1 MFRPMRRSR
10 QALGIDACKE
20 VLSRGTSGVLAL
32 LGDGGWPYAVP
43 MSYAFDG
50 EKLYFH
56 CAREGHKLDAIR
68 REARASFCV
77 VDRDEVVPEE
87 YTTYFRSV
95 IAFGRVRVIEDEAQM
110 RAAIELLARRY
121 FPQDSAENRHRAI
134 EREWVGL
141 CMLEMD
147 IEHLSGKEAVE
158 LARER
163 AGEGG
168 SKP

>member
-32 LGDGGWPYAVP
+32 LG
-43 MSYAFDG
+43 DG

-87 YTTYFRSV
+87 YTTYFRSA
-95 IAFGRVRVIEDEAQM
+95 IAFGRVRVIEDEVQK
-110 RAAIELLARRY
+110 RAAVELLACRY

-134 EREWVGL
+134 EREWAGL

-163 AGEGG
+163 AGEGE
-168 SKP
+168 SKQ

>member
-77 VDRDEVVPEE
+77 VDRDEVVPAE
-87 YTTYFRSV
+87 YTTYFRSA
-95 IAFGRVRVIEDEAQM
+95 IAFGRVRVIEDEAQK
-110 RAAIELLARRY
+110 RAAVELLARRY

-158 LARER
+158 FARK
-163 AGEGG
+163 GD

>member
-10 QALGIDACKE
+10 QALGVDACGE

-87 YTTYFRSV
+87 YTTYFHSV
-95 IAFGRVRVIEDEAQM
+95 IVFGRVRVLENETQM

-121 FPQDSAENRHRAI
+121 FPQDSDEGRRRAI
-134 EREWVGL
+134 EREWAGL

-147 IEHLSGKEAVE
+147 IEHMSGKEAIE
-158 LARER
+158 LARK
-163 AGEGG
+163 GG
-168 SKP
+168 SRQ

>member
-1 MFRPMRRSR
+1 MFRPMRRSA
-10 QALGIDACKE
+10 QALGVDACRE
-20 VLSRGTSGVLAL
+20 VLSRGTSGVLAV

-43 MSYAFDG
+43 LSYAFDG

-95 IAFGRVRVIEDEAQM
+95 IVFGRVRVLENEAQM

-121 FPQDSAENRHRAI
+121 FPQDSAENRRRAI
-134 EREWVGL
+134 EREWAGL

-147 IEHLSGKEAVE
+147 IEHMSGKEAKE
-158 LARER
+158 LARE
-163 AGEGG
+163 GG
-168 SKP
+168 SKQ

>member
-1 MFRPMRRSR
+1 MFRPMRRSA
-10 QALGIDACKE
+10 QALDGGACVE
-20 VLSRGTSGVLAL
+20 ILERGTSGVLAL

-43 MSYAFDG
+43 LSYAFDG

-95 IAFGRVRVIEDEAQM
+95 IAFGQVRVLEDDGEKHAALEALGERFNPGQPESLEKEI
-110 RAAIELLARRY
+110 AATWNSVCVL
-121 FPQDSAENRHRAI
+121 
-134 EREWVGL
+134 V
-141 CMLEMD
+141 LE
-147 IEHLSGKEAVE
+147 IEHLTGKEAKE
-158 LARER
+158 LRNRR
-163 AGEGG
+163 AGQ
-168 SKP
+168 

>member
-1 MFRPMRRSR
+1 MFRPMRRSA
-10 QALGIDACKE
+10 QALDSAACVE
-20 VLSRGTSGVLAL
+20 ILERGTSGVLAV

-43 MSYAFDG
+43 LSYAFDG

-77 VDRDEVVPEE
+77 VDRDDVKPAE
-87 YTTYFRSV
+87 YTSYFRSV
-95 IAFGRVRVIEDEAQM
+95 IIFGRVRVLEDEAQK

-121 FPQDSAENRHRAI
+121 FPEDSAENRRRAI
-134 EREWVGL
+134 EREWTGL

-147 IEHLSGKEAVE
+147 IEHMSGKEAKE
-158 LARER
+158 LARE
-163 AGEGG
+163 GG
-168 SKP
+168 SKQ

>member
-1 MFRPMRRSR
+1 MFRPMRRSA
-10 QALGIDACKE
+10 QALGVDACRE

-95 IAFGRVRVIEDEAQM
+95 IAFGRVRVLENEAQM

-121 FPQDSAENRHRAI
+121 FPQDSAENRRRAI
-134 EREWVGL
+134 EREWAGL

-147 IEHLSGKEAVE
+147 IKHMSGKEAIE
-158 LARER
+158 LARK
-163 AGEGG
+163 GG
-168 SKP
+168 SRQ

>member
-32 LGDGGWPYAVP
+32 LGDGDWPYAVP

-77 VDRDEVVPEE
+77 VDRDEVVPAE
-87 YTTYFRSV
+87 YTTYFRSA
-95 IAFGRVRVIEDEAQM
+95 IAFGRVRVIEDEAQK

-121 FPQDSAENRHRAI
+121 FPEDSAENRRRAI
-134 EREWVGL
+134 EREWAGL

-147 IEHLSGKEAVE
+147 IEHMSGKEAKE
-158 LARER
+158 LARE
-163 AGEGG
+163 GG
-168 SKP
+168 SKQ

>member
-1 MFRPMRRSR
+1 M
-10 QALGIDACKE
+10 
-20 VLSRGTSGVLAL
+20 LAL

-95 IAFGRVRVIEDEAQM
+95 IAFGRVRVIEDEMQKRDAV
-110 RAAIELLARRY
+110 ELLACRY
-121 FPQDSAENRHRAI
+121 FRRTALKIAIAPSSANGRGCACWKWTSNI
-134 EREWVGL
+134 
-141 CMLEMD
+141 
-147 IEHLSGKEAVE
+147 
-158 LARER
+158 
-163 AGEGG
+163 
-168 SKP
+168 

>member
-1 MFRPMRRSR
+1 MFRPMRRSA
-10 QALGIDACKE
+10 QALGVDACRE

-95 IAFGRVRVIEDEAQM
+95 IVFGRVRILEDEAQM

-121 FPQDSAENRHRAI
+121 FPQDSAENRRRAI
-134 EREWVGL
+134 EREWAGL

-147 IEHLSGKEAVE
+147 IEHMSGKEAIE
-158 LARER
+158 LARK
-163 AGEGG
+163 GG
-168 SKP
+168 SRQ

>member
-1 MFRPMRRSR
+1 MFRPMRRSA
-10 QALGIDACKE
+10 QALDGGACVE
-20 VLSRGTSGVLAL
+20 MLERGTSGVLAV

-43 MSYAFDG
+43 LSYAFDG

-77 VDRDEVVPEE
+77 VDRDDVKPAE
-87 YTTYFRSV
+87 YTSYFRSV
-95 IAFGRVRVIEDEAQM
+95 IIFGRVRVLEDEAQK

-121 FPQDSAENRHRAI
+121 FPEDSAENRRRAI
-134 EREWVGL
+134 EREWTGL

-147 IEHLSGKEAVE
+147 IEHMSGKEAKE
-158 LARER
+158 LARE
-163 AGEGG
+163 GG
-168 SKP
+168 SKQ

>member
-1 MFRPMRRSR
+1 MFRPMRRSA
-10 QALGIDACKE
+10 QALGVDACRE

-43 MSYAFDG
+43 LSYAFDG
-50 EKLYFH
+50 ENLYFH

-77 VDRDEVVPEE
+77 VDRDDVKPAE
-87 YTTYFRSV
+87 YTSYFRSV
-95 IAFGRVRVIEDEAQM
+95 IIFGRVRVLEDKAQK

-121 FPQDSAENRHRAI
+121 FPEDSAENRRRAI
-134 EREWVGL
+134 EREWAGL

-147 IEHLSGKEAVE
+147 IEHMSGKEAIE
-158 LARER
+158 LARE
-163 AGEGG
+163 GG
-168 SKP
+168 SRQ

>member
-68 REARASFCV
+68 LREH
-77 VDRDEVVPEE
+77 DRGI
-87 YTTYFRSV
+87 T
-95 IAFGRVRVIEDEAQM
+95 AAQ
-110 RAAIELLARRY
+110 
-121 FPQDSAENRHRAI
+121 P
-134 EREWVGL
+134 
-141 CMLEMD
+141 
-147 IEHLSGKEAVE
+147 
-158 LARER
+158 
-163 AGEGG
+163 
-168 SKP
+168 

>member
-1 MFRPMRRSR
+1 MAWTPARR
-10 QALGIDACKE
+10 

-87 YTTYFRSV
+87 YTTYFRSA
-95 IAFGRVRVIEDEAQM
+95 IAFGRVRVIEDESAK
-110 RAAIELLARRY
+110 ARRRRTAGVPL
-121 FPQDSAENRHRAI
+121 FP
-134 EREWVGL
+134 
-141 CMLEMD
+141 
-147 IEHLSGKEAVE
+147 
-158 LARER
+158 
-163 AGEGG
+163 AGQR
-168 SKP
+168 

>member
-1 MFRPMRRSR
+1 MFRPMRRSA
-10 QALGIDACKE
+10 QALGVDACRE
-20 VLSRGTSGVLAL
+20 VLARGVSGVLAL

-95 IAFGRVRVIEDEAQM
+95 IAFGRVRVLEDEAQK

-121 FPQDSAENRHRAI
+121 FPQDSAENRRRAI
-134 EREWVGL
+134 EREWTGL

-147 IEHLSGKEAVE
+147 IEHMSGKEAIE
-158 LARER
+158 LARK
-163 AGEGG
+163 GG
-168 SKP
+168 SRQ

>member
-1 MFRPMRRSR
+1 MFRPMRRSA
-10 QALGIDACKE
+10 QALDSAACVE
-20 VLSRGTSGVLAL
+20 ILERGTSGVLAV

-43 MSYAFDG
+43 LSYAFDG

-77 VDRDEVVPEE
+77 VDRDDVKPAE
-87 YTTYFRSV
+87 YTSYFRSV
-95 IAFGRVRVIEDEAQM
+95 IIFGRVRVLEDEAQK

-121 FPQDSAENRHRAI
+121 FPEDSAENRRRAI
-134 EREWVGL
+134 EREWAGL

-147 IEHLSGKEAVE
+147 IEHMSGKEAKE
-158 LARER
+158 LARE
-163 AGEGG
+163 GG
-168 SKP
+168 SKQ

>member
-10 QALGIDACKE
+10 QALGVDACRE

-95 IAFGRVRVIEDEAQM
+95 IVFGRVRVLENEAQM

-134 EREWVGL
+134 EREWAGL

-147 IEHLSGKEAVE
+147 IEHMSGKEAIE
-158 LARER
+158 LARK
-163 AGEGG
+163 GG
-168 SKP
+168 SRQ

>member
-1 MFRPMRRSR
+1 MFRPMRRSA
-10 QALGIDACKE
+10 QALDGGACVE
-20 VLSRGTSGVLAL
+20 ILERGTSGVLAVA
-32 LGDGGWPYAVP
+32 GDGGWPYAVP

-95 IAFGRVRVIEDEAQM
+95 IVFGRVRVLENEAQM

-134 EREWVGL
+134 EREWAGL

-147 IEHLSGKEAVE
+147 IEHMSGKEAIE
-158 LARER
+158 LARK
-163 AGEGG
+163 GG
-168 SKP
+168 SRQ

>member
-77 VDRDEVVPEE
+77 VDRDDVKPAE
-87 YTTYFRSV
+87 YTSYFRSV
-95 IAFGRVRVIEDEAQM
+95 IIFGRVRVLEDEAQM

-121 FPQDSAENRHRAI
+121 FPEDSAENRRRAI
-134 EREWVGL
+134 EREWAGL

-158 LARER
+158 LARK
-163 AGEGG
+163 GD

>member
-1 MFRPMRRSR
+1 MFRPMRRSG
-10 QALGIDACKE
+10 QALGMDACKE

-77 VDRDEVVPEE
+77 VDRDDVKPAE
-87 YTTYFRSV
+87 YTSYFRSV
-95 IAFGRVRVIEDEAQM
+95 IIFGRVRVLEDEAQM

-121 FPQDSAENRHRAI
+121 FPEDSAENRRRAI
-134 EREWVGL
+134 EREWAGL

-147 IEHLSGKEAVE
+147 IEHMSGKEAKE
-158 LARER
+158 LARE
-163 AGEGG
+163 GG
-168 SKP
+168 SKQ

>member
-32 LGDGGWPYAVP
+32 LG
-43 MSYAFDG
+43 DG

-87 YTTYFRSV
+87 YTTYFRSA
-95 IAFGRVRVIEDEAQM
+95 IAFGRVRVIEDEVQK
-110 RAAIELLARRY
+110 RAAVELLACRY

-134 EREWVGL
+134 EREWAGL

-168 SKP
+168 SKQ

>member
-1 MFRPMRRSR
+1 MFRPMRRSA
-10 QALGIDACKE
+10 QALDGGACVE
-20 VLSRGTSGVLAL
+20 ILERGTSGVLAL
-32 LGDGGWPYAVP
+32 AGDGGWPYAVP
-43 MSYAFDG
+43 LSYAFDG

-87 YTTYFRSV
+87 YTTYFRSA

-121 FPQDSAENRHRAI
+121 FPEDSDENRRRAI
-134 EREWVGL
+134 EREWAGL

-147 IEHLSGKEAVE
+147 IEHMSGKEAIE
-158 LARER
+158 LARK
-163 AGEGG
+163 GG
-168 SKP
+168 SRQ

>member
-1 MFRPMRRSR
+1 MFRPMRRSA
-10 QALGIDACKE
+10 QALDSAACVE
-20 VLSRGTSGVLAL
+20 ILERGTSGVLAL

-50 EKLYFH
+50 EKLCFH

-77 VDRDEVVPEE
+77 VDRDDVKPAE
-87 YTTYFRSV
+87 YTSYFRSV
-95 IAFGRVRVIEDEAQM
+95 IIFGRVRVLEDEAQK

-121 FPQDSAENRHRAI
+121 FPEDSAENRRRAI
-134 EREWVGL
+134 EREWAGL

-147 IEHLSGKEAVE
+147 IEHMSGKEAIE
-158 LARER
+158 LARK
-163 AGEGG
+163 GG
-168 SKP
+168 SRQ

>member
-10 QALGIDACKE
+10 QALGVDACRD
-20 VLSRGTSGVLAL
+20 VLARGASGVLAV

-43 MSYAFDG
+43 LSYAFDG

-87 YTTYFRSV
+87 YISNSV
-95 IAFGRVRVIEDEAQM
+95 PHSQ
-110 RAAIELLARRY
+110 
-121 FPQDSAENRHRAI
+121 H
-134 EREWVGL
+134 
-141 CMLEMD
+141 
-147 IEHLSGKEAVE
+147 
-158 LARER
+158 
-163 AGEGG
+163 
-168 SKP
+168 

>member
-1 MFRPMRRSR
+1 MFRPMRRSA
-10 QALGIDACKE
+10 QALGMDACKE

-77 VDRDEVVPEE
+77 VDRDDVKPAE
-87 YTTYFRSV
+87 YTSYFRSV
-95 IAFGRVRVIEDEAQM
+95 IIFGRVRVLEDEAQK

-121 FPQDSAENRHRAI
+121 FPEDSAENRRRAI
-134 EREWVGL
+134 EREWAGL

-147 IEHLSGKEAVE
+147 IEHMSGKEAIE
-158 LARER
+158 LARK
-163 AGEGG
+163 GG
-168 SKP
+168 SRQ

>member
-1 MFRPMRRSR
+1 MFRPMRRSA
-10 QALGIDACKE
+10 QALGVDACRE

-95 IAFGRVRVIEDEAQM
+95 IVFGRVRILEDEAQM

-121 FPQDSAENRHRAI
+121 FPQDSAENRRRAI
-134 EREWVGL
+134 EREWAGL

-147 IEHLSGKEAVE
+147 IKHMSGKEAIE
-158 LARER
+158 LARK
-163 AGEGG
+163 GG
-168 SKP
+168 SRQ

>member
-32 LGDGGWPYAVP
+32 LG
-43 MSYAFDG
+43 DG

-77 VDRDEVVPEE
+77 VDRDEVVPAE
-87 YTTYFRSV
+87 YTTYFRSA
-95 IAFGRVRVIEDEAQM
+95 IAFGRVRVIEDEAQK
-110 RAAIELLARRY
+110 RAAVELLACRY

-134 EREWVGL
+134 EREWAGL

-158 LARER
+158 LARK
-163 AGEGG
+163 GD

>member
-1 MFRPMRRSR
+1 MFRPMRRSA
-10 QALGIDACKE
+10 QALDGGACVE
-20 VLSRGTSGVLAL
+20 ILERGTSGVLAL
-32 LGDGGWPYAVP
+32 AGDGGWPYAVP
-43 MSYAFDG
+43 LSYAFDG

-95 IAFGRVRVIEDEAQM
+95 IAFGRVRVLEDEAQK

-121 FPQDSAENRHRAI
+121 FPQDSAENRRRAI
-134 EREWVGL
+134 GREWAGL

-147 IEHLSGKEAVE
+147 IEHMSGKEAIE
-158 LARER
+158 LARK
-163 AGEGG
+163 GG
-168 SKP
+168 SRQ

>member
-1 MFRPMRRSR
+1 MFRPMRRSA
-10 QALGIDACKE
+10 QALDGGACVE
-20 VLSRGTSGVLAL
+20 ILERGTSGVLAVA
-32 LGDGGWPYAVP
+32 GDGGWPYAVP
-43 MSYAFDG
+43 LSYAFDG

-95 IAFGRVRVIEDEAQM
+95 IAFGRVRVLEDEAQK

-121 FPQDSAENRHRAI
+121 FPQDSAENRRRAI
-134 EREWVGL
+134 EREWAGL

-147 IEHLSGKEAVE
+147 IEHMSGKEAIE
-158 LARER
+158 LARK
-163 AGEGG
+163 GG
-168 SKP
+168 SRQ